1 MDMISDDGKRIK
13 RIEEK
18 RPTPSGRPKPSRIPS
33 TLSPAILFPDTPQA
47 SDVNSVNVDSEPNE
61 PCDDHTIIQSQSLNR
76 VLLCRNHKAL
86 VVMSQALET
95 VLIQV

>member
-18 RPTPSGRPKPSRIPS
+18 RPTPSGRPSPSRIPS

-47 SDVNSVNVDSEPNE
+47 SEVNSEPNSQPDE
-61 PCDDHTIIQSQSLNR
+61 PCDDHTIIQKLVSQQSF
-76 VLLCRNHKAL
+76 
-86 VVMSQALET
+86 M
-95 VLIQV
+95 